1 MRKNDFTGC
10 LLLMTLFLTLSCG
23 SPVPRLARVVP
34 VTVEVARAGGF
45 TRTVMAPGWLES
57 ADEVLVEVPVP
68 GRITAVHVAEG
79 DTVSAGDIL
88 VSMTTDGFRAA
99 GVSASLAA
107 VSASEALDDY
117 YSGNLERVGSLL
129 ETGAASPGD
138 YEEALTQARTAAST
152 LSSARAAHAGALDG
166 YYQGTLS
173 APFSG
178 IVTRVLARV
187 GNPAAGPM
195 VALSGL
201 GALQCRVHLS
211 QNSLPWIE
219 PGLPAFFVTTH
230 YPGLLFHGTVS
241 ASGSSVDPTSGL
253 VPVTVQVPDSSGL
266 LLPGMSGT
274 VTIALITFSEGVAL
288 PRNAFIT
295 DPDGSER
302 VILIRH
308 GRTVT
313 IEPVTGP
320 ENGFDRLVLSGVLP
334 GDSVVLLGN
343 RLVAQGD
350 SVRVVTP

>member
-1 MRKNDFTGC
+1 MGKSRLLSLLQPF
-10 LLLMTLFLTLSCG
+10 LLLSAISCG
-23 SPVPRLARVVP
+23 APDAPPSRVVP
-34 VTVEVARAGGF
+34 VTVEVAGAGGF

-57 ADEVLVEVPVP
+57 ADEVLVEVSGP
-68 GRITAVHVAEG
+68 GRITAVHVVEG
-79 DTVSAGDIL
+79 DTVSAGDML
-88 VSMTTDGFRAA
+88 VSMTTDGFRTA
-99 GVSASLAA
+99 GLSASLAA
-107 VSASEALDDY
+107 VSASGALDQY
-117 YSGNLERVGSLL
+117 YRGNLERVGSLL
-129 ETGAASPGD
+129 ETGAASLSD
-138 YEEALTQARTAAST
+138 YEEALAQALTAAAT

-166 YYQGTLS
+166 YSRGTLS

-178 IVTRVLARV
+178 TVTRVLARE

-201 GALQCRVHLS
+201 GAFKCRVHLS

-230 YPGLLFHGTVS
+230 HPGMLFHGTVS
-241 ASGSSVDPTSGL
+241 AAGSSVDPMTGL
-253 VPVTVQVPDSSGL
+253 VPVTVEIPDSSGL

-274 VTIALITFSEGVAL
+274 VTIGLETFPEGVAL

-302 VILIRH
+302 VMLVRS
-308 GRTVT
+308 GRAVAV
-313 IEPVTGP
+313 EPVTGC
-320 ENGFDRLVLSGVLP
+320 ENGFDRLVVSGVVS

-350 SVRVVTP
+350 SVRVVTQ